1 MQNPDNQLAHCGVC
15 GALPEDPCVTRYGRE
30 ALQVHWGRTARSERL
45 RAEREAA
52 AGVQRYLD
60 GRRAPESQPPAA
72 VAEPS
77 PRG

>member
-30 ALQVHWGRTARSERL
+30 ALQVHWGRTARSERV

-60 GRRAPESQPPAA
+60 EQRSEDLRIPQG
-72 VAEPS
+72 
-77 PRG
+77 G

>member
-52 AGVQRYLD
+52 AGVLRYLD
-60 GRRAPESQPPAA
+60 EQRSEDLRILQG
-72 VAEPS
+72 
-77 PRG
+77 G

>member
-30 ALQVHWGRTARSERL
+30 ALQVHWGRTERSERL

-60 GRRAPESQPPAA
+60 EQRSEDRRIPQ
-72 VAEPS
+72 
-77 PRG
+77 GG

>member
-30 ALQVHWGRTARSERL
+30 ALQVHWGRTARSERV

-60 GRRAPESQPPAA
+60 GQRSEDLRIPQ
-72 VAEPS
+72 
-77 PRG
+77 GG